1 MLDEENYKKTTI
13 QFRNSKGNIVALFD
27 VPAFFQDAG
36 MIVQEYDN
44 GGYAVSGWQIDD
56 GPFWNWKQWL
66 TYSLSAG
73 AGIKLFGHNRYSS
86 LDVVCADDPT
96 DYREDSC
103 FIHGPLEKPRALKG
117 TVEQRFKNRQLERYL
132 ELDLYAC
139 AKEVNIA
146 SPSVKIAG
154 HTKYADDLE
163 SHIDGDF
170 YDLENL
176 LYIINGQS
184 FKSYKEFS
192 EAFDKGLHWPYPQCS
207 DLASIDMSIFDVHN
221 YIEEYAN
228 TVPEWA
234 YKLISRREHSGAY
247 YIETCIGETPN
258 WSFSDYCDGVWYLG
272 EERVKTLI
280 SLQIMHRN
288 SYQKEGYNWA
298 DAERKAIEWLEDKV
312 DKQFEHDMC
321 LLSDFETP
329 YSICTAF
336 YKNSLS
342 DPDEVVGVCQAQY
355 MYTDFEPDNA
365 SKFLKDIVQDVGWT
379 TLPYTVIKETKC
391 NPYPR

>member
-1 MLDEENYKKTTI
+1 MLDAENYKKTTI
-13 QFRNSKGNIVALFD
+13 QFRNSKSDVVTLFD

-36 MIVQEYDN
+36 MLVQEYEH

-56 GPFWNWKQWL
+56 GPSWNWEHWL

-73 AGIKLFGHNRYSS
+73 AGIKLFGYNRYRS
-86 LDVVCADDPT
+86 LDIVCAEDPT
-96 DYREDSC
+96 DYRDDSC
-103 FIHGPLEKPRALKG
+103 FIHGTLEKPRALKG
-117 TVEQRFKNRQLERYL
+117 TVILKNGAKSYL

-146 SPSVKIAG
+146 SPFVKIAG

-163 SHIDGDF
+163 SYIDGNF

-176 LYIINGQS
+176 LYIIDGQS

-192 EAFDKGLHWPYPQCS
+192 EAFDKGLHWPYPKCS
-207 DLASIDMSIFDVHN
+207 DLVNIDMSVFHAHN
-221 YIEEYAN
+221 YVKEYAN
-228 TVPEWA
+228 TVPDWA
-234 YKLISRREHSGAY
+234 YKWISRREHSGVWY
-247 YIETCIGETPN
+247 TEICVGETPN
-258 WSFSDYCDGVWYLG
+258 WSFSDHDGVWYLG
-272 EERVKTLI
+272 EKRVKTL
-280 SLQIMHRN
+280 LKLKE
-288 SYQKEGYNWA
+288 SYVDSYCQAGHNLV
-298 DAERKAIEWLEDKV
+298 DAELKAWEWLENTV
-312 DKQFEHDMC
+312 DKQFKHDMC
-321 LLSDFETP
+321 LLSDCEIP

-342 DPDEVVGVCQAQY
+342 DPDEVVRVCQAQY

-365 SKFLKDIVQDVGWT
+365 PGFLKDIVQDIGWT

-391 NPYPR
+391 DPYAH

>member
-1 MLDEENYKKTTI
+1 MLDAENYKKTTI
-13 QFRNSKGNIVALFD
+13 QFRDSKGNIVTLFD
-27 VPAFFQDAG
+27 IPAFFQDAG
-36 MIVQEYDN
+36 MIVQEYEH
-44 GGYAVSGWQIDD
+44 GGYAVSGWQIDND
-56 GPFWNWKQWL
+56 PSWNWEQWA

-73 AGIKLFGHNRYSS
+73 AGIKLFGSNRYKP
-86 LDVVCADDPT
+86 LDIVCGEDPT

-103 FIHGPLEKPRALKG
+103 FIHGPLKKPRALKG
-117 TVEQRFKNRQLERYL
+117 TVEFKDGVGRYL
-132 ELDLYAC
+132 DLDLYAC
-139 AKEVNIA
+139 AEVVNIA
-146 SPSVKIAG
+146 SPYIKIAG
-154 HTKYADDLE
+154 HIKYADDLE

-192 EAFDKGLHWPYPQCS
+192 EAFDKGLSWLYPGHS
-207 DLASIDMSIFDVHN
+207 DLACIDMSVFNVHN

-228 TVPEWA
+228 TLPEWS
-234 YKLISRREHSGAY
+234 YKWISRREHSGVY

-258 WSFSDYCDGVWYLG
+258 WSFSDCDGVWYLG

-280 SLQIMHRN
+280 SLQILHRN

-298 DAERKAIEWLEDKV
+298 DAERKASEWLEEAV
-312 DKQFEHDMC
+312 DKQFKHDMC
-321 LLSDFETP
+321 LLSDFEQP

-342 DPDEVVGVCQAQY
+342 APDEIVDVCQAQY

-365 SKFLKDIVQDVGWT
+365 SNFLKDIVQDIGWT

-391 NPYPR
+391 DPYSR

>member
-1 MLDEENYKKTTI
+1 MLDAENYKKTVI
-13 QFRNSKGNIVALFD
+13 QFRNSKGAIVTLFD

-36 MIVQEYDN
+36 MIIQEHDQ

-56 GPFWNWKQWL
+56 GPSWDWEHWL

-73 AGIKLFGHNRYSS
+73 AGIKLFGSNRYKS
-86 LDVVCADDPT
+86 LDIVCGEDPT
-96 DYREDSC
+96 DYRDDSC

-117 TVEQRFKNRQLERYL
+117 TVELKDGIERYL
-132 ELDLYAC
+132 NLDLYAC

-146 SPSVKIAG
+146 TPSVKIAG

-163 SHIDGDF
+163 SYIDGDFYDF

-192 EAFDKGLHWPYPQCS
+192 EAFDKGLRWVYPGRS
-207 DLASIDMSIFDVHN
+207 DLVSIDMSVFHVHN
-221 YIEEYAN
+221 YIKEYTN

-234 YKLISRREHSGAY
+234 YKWISRREHSGVWY
-247 YIETCIGETPN
+247 VETCIGETPN
-258 WSFSDYCDGVWYLG
+258 WSFSDCDGVWYLG
-272 EERVKTLI
+272 EERVKALI
-280 SLQIMHRN
+280 RLQILYRD
-288 SYQKEGYNWA
+288 SYQKEGYNWE
-298 DAERKAIEWLEDKV
+298 DAERKAAEWLENAV
-312 DKQFEHDMC
+312 DKQFKHDMC

-329 YSICTAF
+329 YEICTAF

-342 DPDEVVGVCQAQY
+342 APEDVVGVCQAQY

-365 SKFLKDIVQDVGWT
+365 SKFLNNIVQDIGWT
-379 TLPYTVIKETKC
+379 TLPYTIIKETKC
-391 NPYPR
+391 DPYPR